1 MPLGLCGELIR
12 RARVL
17 GVMAAAIL
25 YLLKIEIQ
33 IWFEPK
39 KKIKDSR
46 NKIIN
51 CVSIVFFIIISS
63 HYSSKLVKVNFH
75 IDGLPLVGFLKSNSE
90 FSNPTNVGD

>member
-1 MPLGLCGELIR
+1 
-12 RARVL
+12 
-17 GVMAAAIL
+17 MAAAIL

-51 CVSIVFFIIISS
+51 CVSIVFIYTSI
-63 HYSSKLVKVNFH
+63 YN
-75 IDGLPLVGFLKSNSE
+75 N
-90 FSNPTNVGD
+90 NY

>member
-1 MPLGLCGELIR
+1 
-12 RARVL
+12 
-17 GVMAAAIL
+17 MAAAIL

-75 IDGLPLVGFLKSNSE
+75 IFIMVHLIYNYFDFI
-90 FSNPTNVGD
+90 F